1 MRNTPF
7 SFLVIFTDTVMEGV
21 IKMSN
26 LDKAT
31 YRNILK
37 LAKETKFIS
46 EATYEKELKKLES
59 DEEI

>member
-1 MRNTPF
+1 
-7 SFLVIFTDTVMEGV
+7 
-21 IKMSN
+21 MSD

-46 EATYEKELKKLES
+46 EATYEKELNKLES

>member
-46 EATYEKELKKLES
+46 EATYEEELKKLES

>member
-1 MRNTPF
+1 
-7 SFLVIFTDTVMEGV
+7 
-21 IKMSN
+21 MSE

-46 EATYEKELKKLES
+46 EATYEAEIKKLES
-59 DEEI
+59 EEEI